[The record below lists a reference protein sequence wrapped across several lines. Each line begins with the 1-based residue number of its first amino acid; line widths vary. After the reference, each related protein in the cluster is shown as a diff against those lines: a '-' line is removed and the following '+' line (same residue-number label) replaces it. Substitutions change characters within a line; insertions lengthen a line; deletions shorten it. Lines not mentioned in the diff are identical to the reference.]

1 MNNDAPQTLD
11 AAGSRVAELEQ
22 QLRLSDEGVSR
33 LAQRCLEL
41 EQQVLKYEAVLASQG
56 ADTEQ
61 GALLLPQLFYDSG
74 SGFSPHECL
83 TVAPDSYDELTH
95 EVSAV
100 FELPVEARALRLD
113 PGEFACCITDFS
125 LSDER
130 LSYHIL
136 NGNALQEGT
145 MLFMNIDPNL
155 TVESAVGFPAGLRF
169 AVKYRY
175 YPLGRY
181 LHEQPGKA
189 LLRALTVLKEE
200 TEAVSRQGT
209 EQLLEANA
217 EIQQLR
223 KQLAEQQQH
232 LADLQNSRAA
242 YEASLENVLGSSSWK
257 LTAPRL
263 KRAHLRYEY
272 ERTLLSS
279 PCSAASCGNR
289 PIPTPRA
296 PICWCTPRAAA
307 TPWPFLWPSSCTASS
322 GWWTGWKVS

>member
-155 TVESAVGFPAGLRF
+155 TVESAVYLTSVFYPISNESKSF
-169 AVKYRY
+169 SCFFTHSRY
-175 YPLGRY
+175 AETHCSPQLFFSLPL
-181 LHEQPGKA
+181 
-189 LLRALTVLKEE
+189 
-200 TEAVSRQGT
+200 S
-209 EQLLEANA
+209 
-217 EIQQLR
+217 
-223 KQLAEQQQH
+223 
-232 LADLQNSRAA
+232 
-242 YEASLENVLGSSSWK
+242 
-257 LTAPRL
+257 
-263 KRAHLRYEY
+263 
-272 ERTLLSS
+272 
-279 PCSAASCGNR
+279 
-289 PIPTPRA
+289 
-296 PICWCTPRAAA
+296 
-307 TPWPFLWPSSCTASS
+307 
-322 GWWTGWKVS
+322 

>member
-1 MNNDAPQTLD
+1 MRLIIEDTQENAGRWAAHYIVGQINKKQ
-11 AAGSRVAELEQ
+11 AAGGTFVLGLPTGSTPLTTYKELIA
-22 QLRLSDEGVSR
+22 LNKAGKVSFKDVVTFNMDEYVG
-33 LAQRCLEL
+33 
-41 EQQVLKYEAVLASQG
+41 
-56 ADTEQ
+56 
-61 GALLLPQLFYDSG
+61 LPEEH
-74 SGFSPHECL
+74 PE
-83 TVAPDSYDELTH
+83 
-95 EVSAV
+95 
-100 FELPVEARALRLD
+100 
-113 PGEFACCITDFS
+113 
-125 LSDER
+125 
-130 LSYHIL
+130 SYHSFMWNTFFNHVDITPANVNIL

-257 LTAPRL
+257 LTAP
-263 KRAHLRYEY
+263 LRK
-272 ERTLLSS
+272 LL
-279 PCSAASCGNR
+279 GLFHR
-289 PIPTPRA
+289 H
-296 PICWCTPRAAA
+296 
-307 TPWPFLWPSSCTASS
+307 
-322 GWWTGWKVS
+322 

>member
-83 TVAPDSYDELTH
+83 TVSPDSYDELTH

-217 EIQQLR
+217 EIRQLR

-242 YEASLENVLGSSSWK
+242 YEASLENVLASSSWK
-257 LTAPRL
+257 LTAP
-263 KRAHLRYEY
+263 LRK
-272 ERTLLSS
+272 LL
-279 PCSAASCGNR
+279 GLFHR
-289 PIPTPRA
+289 H
-296 PICWCTPRAAA
+296 
-307 TPWPFLWPSSCTASS
+307 
-322 GWWTGWKVS
+322 

>member
-11 AAGSRVAELEQ
+11 AAGSHVAELEQ

-130 LSYHIL
+130 LSYHII

-223 KQLAEQQQH
+223 KLLAEQQQH
-232 LADLQNSRAA
+232 LTDLQNSRAA
-242 YEASLENVLGSSSWK
+242 YEASLENVLASSSWK
-257 LTAPRL
+257 LTAP
-263 KRAHLRYEY
+263 LRK
-272 ERTLLSS
+272 LL
-279 PCSAASCGNR
+279 GLFHR
-289 PIPTPRA
+289 H
-296 PICWCTPRAAA
+296 
-307 TPWPFLWPSSCTASS
+307 
-322 GWWTGWKVS
+322 

>member
-1 MNNDAPQTLD
+1 MRLIIEDTQENAGRWAAHYIVGQINKKQ
-11 AAGSRVAELEQ
+11 AAGGTFVLGLPTGSTPLTTYKELIA
-22 QLRLSDEGVSR
+22 LNKAGKVSFKDVVTFNMDEYVG
-33 LAQRCLEL
+33 
-41 EQQVLKYEAVLASQG
+41 
-56 ADTEQ
+56 
-61 GALLLPQLFYDSG
+61 LPEEH
-74 SGFSPHECL
+74 PE
-83 TVAPDSYDELTH
+83 
-95 EVSAV
+95 
-100 FELPVEARALRLD
+100 
-113 PGEFACCITDFS
+113 
-125 LSDER
+125 
-130 LSYHIL
+130 SYHSFMWNTFFNHVDITPANVNIL

-169 AVKYRY
+169 AVKYHY

-242 YEASLENVLGSSSWK
+242 YEASLENVLASSSWK
-257 LTAPRL
+257 LTAP
-263 KRAHLRYEY
+263 LRK
-272 ERTLLSS
+272 LL
-279 PCSAASCGNR
+279 GLFHR
-289 PIPTPRA
+289 H
-296 PICWCTPRAAA
+296 
-307 TPWPFLWPSSCTASS
+307 
-322 GWWTGWKVS
+322 

>member
-130 LSYHIL
+130 LNYH
-136 NGNALQEGT
+136 
-145 MLFMNIDPNL
+145 
-155 TVESAVGFPAGLRF
+155 VGFPAGLRF

-200 TEAVSRQGT
+200 TETVSRQGT

-217 EIQQLR
+217 EIQHLR

-242 YEASLENVLGSSSWK
+242 YEASLENVLASSSWK
-257 LTAPRL
+257 LTAP
-263 KRAHLRYEY
+263 LRK
-272 ERTLLSS
+272 LL
-279 PCSAASCGNR
+279 GLFHR
-289 PIPTPRA
+289 H
-296 PICWCTPRAAA
+296 
-307 TPWPFLWPSSCTASS
+307 
-322 GWWTGWKVS
+322 

>member
-113 PGEFACCITDFS
+113 PGEFACCITDFPS
-125 LSDER
+125 QTS
-130 LSYHIL
+130 
-136 NGNALQEGT
+136 G
-145 MLFMNIDPNL
+145 
-155 TVESAVGFPAGLRF
+155 SA
-169 AVKYRY
+169 
-175 YPLGRY
+175 
-181 LHEQPGKA
+181 
-189 LLRALTVLKEE
+189 T
-200 TEAVSRQGT
+200 T
-209 EQLLEANA
+209 
-217 EIQQLR
+217 
-223 KQLAEQQQH
+223 
-232 LADLQNSRAA
+232 
-242 YEASLENVLGSSSWK
+242 SS
-257 LTAPRL
+257 TA
-263 KRAHLRYEY
+263 
-272 ERTLLSS
+272 T
-279 PCSAASCGNR
+279 PCR
-289 PIPTPRA
+289 RA
-296 PICWCTPRAAA
+296 PCC
-307 TPWPFLWPSSCTASS
+307 S
-322 GWWTGWKVS
+322 

>member
-189 LLRALTVLKEE
+189 LLQALSAIKLRA
-200 TEAVSRQGT
+200 EA
-209 EQLLEANA
+209 EQNDLRG
-217 EIQQLR
+217 QL
-223 KQLAEQQQH
+223 QAALAENTRLNNQ
-232 LADLQNSRAA
+232 LTELQNSRAA
-242 YEASLENVLGSSSWK
+242 YENSLENLYESSSWR
-257 LTAPRL
+257 LTAPLRALHRL
-263 KRAHLRYEY
+263 FRH
-272 ERTLLSS
+272 
-279 PCSAASCGNR
+279 
-289 PIPTPRA
+289 
-296 PICWCTPRAAA
+296 
-307 TPWPFLWPSSCTASS
+307 
-322 GWWTGWKVS
+322 

>member
-136 NGNALQEGT
+136 NGNAPDLQKEC
-145 MLFMNIDPNL
+145 D
-155 TVESAVGFPAGLRF
+155 EYEGFPAGLRF

-242 YEASLENVLGSSSWK
+242 YEASLENVLASSSWK
-257 LTAPRL
+257 LTAP
-263 KRAHLRYEY
+263 LRK
-272 ERTLLSS
+272 LL
-279 PCSAASCGNR
+279 GLFHR
-289 PIPTPRA
+289 H
-296 PICWCTPRAAA
+296 
-307 TPWPFLWPSSCTASS
+307 
-322 GWWTGWKVS
+322 